1 MQSSFLK
8 NKMQFLKKLKGKI
21 QNYLMSNFIT
31 HNAKISKNPKAFLKI
46 HSMQNQISLNEIFMN
61 HNEKSQKTQ

>member
-1 MQSSFLK
+1 
-8 NKMQFLKKLKGKI
+8 
-21 QNYLMSNFIT
+21 MSNFIT